1 MSQYLSTLGYVQ
13 DILPGAN
20 SAGQIHTVSLEITAP
35 VLKIILETHIMCKY
49 MFFLYQVW
57 DTYSRLLYSSSVHDY
72 PITSVAWTPD
82 GELFAVGSFNTLR
95 LCDKAG
101 VSCFSYLKF
110 LVDLSTKYSLW
121 TIVINHRLS
130 LVCPFVIHCLPYNK
144 IGYTFSKQS

>member
-1 MSQYLSTLGYVQ
+1 MTRST
-13 DILPGAN
+13 I
-20 SAGQIHTVSLEITAP
+20 EIT
-35 VLKIILETHIMCKY
+35 VTMLKIILETLVMCKY

-101 VSCFSYLKF
+101 VSSFSCLKF
-110 LVDLSTKYSLW
+110 LAVLGTKRTW
-121 TIVINHRLS
+121 
-130 LVCPFVIHCLPYNK
+130 
-144 IGYTFSKQS
+144 